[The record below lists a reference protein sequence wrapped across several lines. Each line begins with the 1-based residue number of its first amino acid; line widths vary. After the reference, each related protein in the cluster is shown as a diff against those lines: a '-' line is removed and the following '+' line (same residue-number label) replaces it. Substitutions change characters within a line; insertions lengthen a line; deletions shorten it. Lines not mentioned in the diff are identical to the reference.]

1 MTDLTNNHKLAI
13 VKDKN
18 PFAFKKVGSFLL
30 INLALA
36 IVIQFILCPACYGD
50 FSLFLRNVDDFVY
63 SFLLSCF
70 LSGGISF
77 IIAKTNERFPWLD
90 APLSRFIFDFL
101 VVIAYT
107 FVVSF
112 CLASVFSIFVWD
124 YYTIDNINWANITSG
139 TILPIVIALIIT
151 FFMTG
156 RSFLM
161 EWRQAAITTEQM
173 RSEQLESQYQSLK
186 DQLNPHFLF
195 NSLNVLSNLV
205 YENPDQANAFIE
217 KLSKIYRYVLDVQY
231 QELVTLDEEL
241 AFAKNYLELQELRFG
256 TKLSY
261 IINVEDSANF
271 SLPPLTLQ
279 LLLENAIKHN
289 AATKEKPLVISIKQE
304 GNELKVVNTS
314 SPRET
319 QPGES
324 GIGLKNIKE
333 RYGFM
338 TDRMI
343 VIEKN
348 ESLFEVSLP
357 LLTNPLT

>member
-1 MTDLTNNHKLAI
+1 MTDLANNHKLAI
-13 VKDKN
+13 VNDKN
-18 PFAFKKVGSFLL
+18 PFAFKKIGSFIL
-30 INLALA
+30 INFCLA
-36 IVIQFILCPACYGD
+36 VGIQLFLCPACFSD
-50 FSLFLRNVDDFVY
+50 FALFLSNAGDFVY

-70 LSGGISF
+70 LSGGIGF
-77 IIAKTNERFPWLD
+77 IIAKADEHFPWLD
-90 APLSRFIFDFL
+90 APVSRFIFDFI
-101 VVIAYT
+101 VVVAYT

-112 CLASVFSIFVWD
+112 FLVTVFSIFIWD
-124 YYTIDNINWANITSG
+124 YFTIDNIGWDDLASA

-205 YENPDQANAFIE
+205 CENPDQANAFIE
-217 KLSKIYRYVLDVQY
+217 KLSKIYRYVLDVQFE
-231 QELVTLDEEL
+231 ELVTLDEEL

-261 IINVEDSANF
+261 IINIEDSANF

-304 GNELKVVNTS
+304 GNELKVVNTF
-314 SPRET
+314 SPRTT

-338 TDRMI
+338 TDRMV

-348 ESLFEVSLP
+348 EALFEVSLP